1 MNKQLK
7 QEIINFIF
15 ENEKAFQLKS
25 ITIGNF
31 KEYIYNS
38 QWNYLIGGK
47 DVAEFIEKAIKLLT
61 NKKQTK

>member
-7 QEIINFIF
+7 QAIINFIF
-15 ENEKAFQLKS
+15 ENEKVFQLQN

-38 QWNYLIGGK
+38 QGNYLIGGQ
-47 DVAEFIEKAIKLLT
+47 DVAEFIGKAVKLLT
-61 NKKQTK
+61 K

>member
-15 ENEKAFQLKS
+15 ENEKVFQLQS

-31 KEYIYNS
+31 KQYIYNS
-38 QWNYLIGGK
+38 QGNYLIGGEE
-47 DVAEFIEKAIKLLT
+47 VAEFIGKAVKLLT
-61 NKKQTK
+61 N

>member
-15 ENEKAFQLKS
+15 ENEKVFQLQS

-38 QWNYLIGGK
+38 QGNYLIGGE
-47 DVAEFIEKAIKLLT
+47 DVAEFIGKAVKLLT
-61 NKKQTK
+61 N

>member
-38 QWNYLIGGK
+38 Q
-47 DVAEFIEKAIKLLT
+47 
-61 NKKQTK
+61 

>member
-7 QEIINFIF
+7 KAIINFIL
-15 ENEKAFQLKS
+15 ENEKVFQLQS

-38 QWNYLIGGK
+38 QGNYLIGGQ
-47 DVAEFIEKAIKLLT
+47 DVAEFIGKAVKLLT
-61 NKKQTK
+61 N

>member
-15 ENEKAFQLKS
+15 ENEKVFQLQS

-38 QWNYLIGGK
+38 QGNYLIGGK
-47 DVAEFIEKAIKLLT
+47 DVAEFIGKAVKLLT
-61 NKKQTK
+61 N

>member
-15 ENEKAFQLKS
+15 ENEKVFQLQS

-38 QWNYLIGGK
+38 QGNYLIGGK
-47 DVAEFIEKAIKLLT
+47 DVAEFIEKAIQLLT
-61 NKKQTK
+61 N

>member
-15 ENEKAFQLKS
+15 ENEKVFQLQS

-31 KEYIYNS
+31 KQYIYNS
-38 QWNYLIGGK
+38 QGNYLIGGEE
-47 DVAEFIEKAIKLLT
+47 VAEFIGKAVKLLI
-61 NKKQTK
+61 N

>member
-15 ENEKAFQLKS
+15 ENEKVFQLQS

-31 KEYIYNS
+31 KQYIYNS
-38 QWNYLIGGK
+38 QGNYLIGGE
-47 DVAEFIEKAIKLLT
+47 DVAEFIGKAVKLLT
-61 NKKQTK
+61 N

>member
-15 ENEKAFQLKS
+15 ENEKVFQLQS

-38 QWNYLIGGK
+38 QGNYLIGGEE
-47 DVAEFIEKAIKLLT
+47 VAEFIGKAVKLLI
-61 NKKQTK
+61 N

>member
-7 QEIINFIF
+7 QEIINFIL
-15 ENEKAFQLKS
+15 ENEKVFQLQS

-38 QWNYLIGGK
+38 QGNYLIGGQ
-47 DVAEFIEKAIKLLT
+47 DVAEFIGKAVKLLT
-61 NKKQTK
+61 N

>member
-15 ENEKAFQLKS
+15 ENEKVFQLQS

-38 QWNYLIGGK
+38 QGNYLIGGK
-47 DVAEFIEKAIKLLT
+47 GVAEFIGKAVKLLT
-61 NKKQTK
+61 N

>member
-15 ENEKAFQLKS
+15 ENEKVFQLQS

-38 QWNYLIGGK
+38 QGNYLIGGQ
-47 DVAEFIEKAIKLLT
+47 DVAEFIGKAVKLLT
-61 NKKQTK
+61 K

>member
-15 ENEKAFQLKS
+15 ENEKVFQLQS

-38 QWNYLIGGK
+38 QGNYLIGGK
-47 DVAEFIEKAIKLLT
+47 DVAEFIGKAVKLLT
-61 NKKQTK
+61 K